1 MKRVHTLSL
10 VSLIMSGLFFGST
23 VQAAPFPAHVEK
35 NLTAICKAIKSN
47 KPMAINRAVRESRV
61 SYRALYK
68 GLVCN
73 GQDMLSFA
81 ATHNASVSS
90 DFVAR
95 RVKREP
101 RVLTA
106 KR

>member
-10 VSLIMSGLFFGST
+10 AGLIMSGLLLGGT
-23 VQAAPFPAHVEK
+23 AQAAPLPAHVEK
-35 NLTAICKAIKSN
+35 NLIAICKAIKSN
-47 KPMAINRAVRESRV
+47 KPIAVSSAVKESRI
-61 SYRALYK
+61 SYRALHK

-81 ATHNASVSS
+81 ATNNASLSS

-95 RVKREP
+95 RVNRDP

>member
-10 VSLIMSGLFFGST
+10 IGMVSASLFIGSAA
-23 VQAAPFPAHVEK
+23 QASSLPEHVETD
-35 NLTAICKAIKSN
+35 LVAICKAIKDN
-47 KPMAINRAVRESRV
+47 NQHDIYRAVKKSRI
-61 SYRALYK
+61 SYRALDE

-73 GQDMLSFA
+73 GQDMFSFA
-81 ATHNASVSS
+81 ATHSADASN
-90 DFVAR
+90 DFLAR
-95 RVKREP
+95 KVRRDP